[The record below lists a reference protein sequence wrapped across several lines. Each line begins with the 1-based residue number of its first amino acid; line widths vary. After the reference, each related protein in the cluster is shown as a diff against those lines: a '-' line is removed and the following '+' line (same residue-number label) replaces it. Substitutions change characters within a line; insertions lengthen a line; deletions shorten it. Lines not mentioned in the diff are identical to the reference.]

1 MLLSGSGRQLRPAE
15 PPGDADADADAED
28 EDSVNEVAV
37 EDIRPRPQG
46 SSPVYE
52 YSIEEEYLKLQEENK
67 KYSTD
72 KSKQSHPQET
82 MEVTLKTEVEAG
94 ASGFSV
100 TGGGN
105 EGIFIKKVLKESPA
119 SKIFSLRE
127 GDQLLSATIFFDNI
141 KYEDAL
147 KILQYSEPYRVQ
159 FSLKRKIAGKE
170 ELEYIQSAA
179 QYKKERLSQQ
189 KELSESIP
197 EETLHVSGK
206 AIAEEDRETLIVSQ
220 RVGRSKRPKK
230 DRLSWPKFQSIKN
243 KKILG
248 HRRSHSTS
256 DAYEPAIQD
265 ISPTSTDT
273 ESQFQQEVP
282 IKQKKGSQKKLKF
295 PSIGFKMHR
304 SKPETQDK
312 QKKEIKT
319 TLLSEREKIRKE
331 DTSLENPE
339 ILTVEYTTSPAYEIK
354 TEELHETLP
363 KDLKDMKNGIPS
375 QAKKS
380 PEVEISVEKDKEST
394 SKFTIP
400 EAPAITT
407 QISKPSLETTD
418 LKESPTKQT
427 PQPSSKSRKKKQKGK
442 ADKTEGESG
451 INIDMMGHKAQG
463 SIQVKGLEIGIAK
476 AELHT
481 KSDTVETGE
490 KQAEDDTQILM
501 IQKTKSGIS
510 MHKRKE
516 PQTETTKPGSDI
528 PHSVPEKTAEIS
540 SEDGRNLDL
549 KPHMPD
555 AESEASTWK
564 IQIPTFKMTKTP
576 KADQKISTEE
586 STVEAVDTVKKEQTE
601 DDGMPMSNKML
612 KMDTGM
618 KTGEKDIEVKESKF
632 RLPKLKLPTF
642 TWATTKDEAGQTE
655 TQVSDREGKGPSV
668 EDDAKP
674 DIRVSTEGIQ
684 IPSAE
689 IEIGIYKEN
698 IKDKHMRKLIELEQ
712 PSLRTLT
719 VKTSSTEKHFEETD
733 REILINKP
741 AIEIKQDKFSISSK
755 ENEDISQTLTAEG
768 EGPALALKADVPS
781 AKAEGAGWKVEKPS
795 LKMPKADIKAPKVD
809 VSLPS
814 VDVTLPKASVDL
826 QAPEAAL
833 TLEGEAKAPEKEAAK
848 TKDGKF
854 KMPKFGMPSFG
865 WSSSREAKGTVAA
878 DADVSLKEPQVTV
891 PSGTAEVD
899 VTLPAAEIQAP
910 GVEVTVET
918 AAGGDGEKGRFKM
931 PDVKMPSV
939 KLPKV
944 KAPHVQVSLPKAE
957 VSLPKAQAEVPEGE
971 VAVQGPDAEG
981 GLEVA
986 AGKVEGGGMKI
997 HMPKVK
1003 VPGVVFSKP
1012 TVKAPKLDAD
1022 ISLHKVDASLPEA
1035 DLKAGTGDISI
1046 AAPDTKLPSVEG
1058 SLELQAPEID
1068 LKVPSGEGSLDGAEL
1083 EAAGLKGKFKLPK
1096 FDKPK
1101 FGVSPPKAEGLEVEV
1116 SLPAAEV
1123 ELPSA
1128 TVTAAGEGPALA
1140 LKADVPGAKAE
1151 GAGWKVEKPSLKMPK
1166 ADIKAPKVDVSLPSV
1181 DVTLPKASVDL
1192 QAPEAALTLEG
1203 EAKAPEK
1210 EAAKTKDGKFKMPKF
1225 GMPSFGWS
1233 SSREAKGT
1241 VAADADVSLK
1251 EPQVTVPSGT
1261 AEVDVTLPAA
1271 EIQAPGV
1278 EVTVETAA
1286 GGDGEKGRFKMPDV
1300 KMPSVKLP
1308 KVKAPHVQVSLPKAE
1323 VSLPKAQA
1331 EVPEGEVAVQGP
1343 DAEGGLEVAA
1353 GKVEGGGM
1361 KIHMPK
1367 VKVPGVVFSK
1377 PTVKAPKLDADISLH
1392 KVDASLPEADLK
1404 AGTGDISIA
1413 APDTKLPSV
1422 EGSLELQAPEI
1433 DLKVPSGEGSLDG
1446 AEPEAAG
1453 LKGKFKLPK
1462 FDKPK
1467 FGVSPP
1473 KAEGLEVEVSLP
1485 AAEVELPSA
1494 TVTAAGEGPAL
1505 ALKADVP
1512 GAKAEGAG
1520 WKVEKPSLKMPKA
1533 DIKAPKVD
1541 VSLPSVDVTLP
1552 KASVDLQ
1559 APEAALTLEGEA
1571 KAPEKEA
1578 AKTKDGKFKMPK
1590 FGMPSFGWSS
1600 SREAKGTVAADADVS
1615 LKEPQVTVPSGTA
1628 EVDVTLPAAEIQ
1640 APGVEVTV
1648 ETAARG
1654 DGEKGR
1660 FKMPDVKM
1668 PSVKLP
1674 KVKAPHVQV
1683 SLPKAEV
1690 SLPKAQAEVPEG
1702 EVAVQGPDAEGG
1714 LEVAAGK
1721 VEGGG
1726 MKIHMPKVKVPG
1738 VVFSKPTVK
1747 APKLDADISLH
1758 KVDASLPEADLKA
1771 GTGDISIAAPDTKLP
1786 SVEGSLELQAP
1797 EIDLKVPSGEGSLDG
1812 AEPEAAGLK
1821 GKFKLPKFD
1830 KPKFGVSPPKAEGL
1844 EVEVSLPA
1852 AEVEL
1857 PSATV
1862 TAAGEGPALALKADV
1877 PGAKAEGAGWKVE
1890 KPSLKMP
1897 KADIKAPKVDVNL
1910 PSVDVTLPKASVDL
1924 QAPEA
1929 ALTLEGEAKAP
1940 EKEAAKTKDGKFKM
1954 PKFGMPSFG
1963 WSSSREAKGTVAA
1976 DADVSLKEPQVTVP
1990 SGTAEVD
1997 VTLPAAE
2004 IQAPGVEVT
2013 VETAAGGDGE
2023 KGRFKM
2029 PDVKMPSVKLPKVKA
2044 PHVQVSLP
2052 KAEVSLPKAQAEVP
2066 EGEVAVQGPDAEG
2079 GLEVAAGKV
2088 EGGGMK
2094 IHMPKVKVPGV
2105 VFSKPTVKAP
2115 KLDADVSLH
2124 KVDASLPEADLK
2136 AGTGAISIA
2145 APDTKLPSVEGSLEL
2160 QAPEIDLKVPSGE
2173 GSLDGAELEA
2183 AGLKG
2188 KFKLP
2193 KFDKP
2198 KFGVSPPK
2206 AEGLEVEVSLPA
2218 AEVEL
2223 PSATVTAAGKGPA
2236 LALKADVPGAKAE
2249 GAGWKVEKPSLKMPK
2264 ADIKAPKVDVSLPSV
2279 DVSLPSV
2286 DVTLPKASVD
2296 LQAPEAAL
2304 TLEGEAKAPEK
2315 EAAKTKDGKFK
2326 MPKFGMPSFGWSSS
2340 REAKGTVAADA
2351 DVSLK
2356 EPQVTVPS
2364 GTAEV
2369 DVTLPAAEIQAPGV
2383 EVTVET
2389 AAGGDG
2395 EKGRFKMPDVKMP
2408 SVKLPKVKAPHV
2420 QVSLPK
2426 AEVSL
2431 PKAQAEVP
2439 EGEVAVQGPD
2449 AEGGLEVAAGKVE
2462 GGGMKIHMPKVKVPG
2477 VVFSKPTVKAPKL
2490 DADISLHKVDASL
2503 PEADLKAGTG
2513 DISIAAPDTKLP
2525 SVEGSLELQ
2534 APEIDLKVPSGEGSL
2549 DGAEL
2554 EAAGLKGKF
2563 KLPKFDKPKFGVSPP
2578 KAEGLEVEV
2587 SLPAAEVELPSAT
2600 VTAAGEGP
2608 ALALK
2613 ADVPGA
2619 KAEGAGWKVEKPSLK
2634 MPKADIKAPK
2644 VDVSL
2649 PSVDVTLPKASVD
2662 LQAPEAAL
2670 TLEGEAK
2677 APEKEA
2683 AKTKDG
2689 KFKMPKFGMPSFGW
2703 SSSREAKG
2711 TVAADAD
2718 VSLKEPQVTVP
2729 SGTAEVDVTLPAA
2742 EIQAPGVE
2750 VTVETAA
2757 GGDGEKGRFKM
2768 PDVKM
2773 PSVKLP
2779 KVKAPHVQVSLPKAE
2794 VSLPKAQAEVP
2805 EGEVAVQGPDAE
2817 GGLEVA
2823 AGKVEGG
2830 GMKIHMP
2837 KVKVP
2842 GVVFSKPT
2850 VKAPKLDADI
2860 SLHKVDTSLPEADLK
2875 AGTGDISIAAPDTK
2889 LPSVEGSLEL
2899 QAPEI
2904 DLKVPSGEGSLDGAE
2919 LEAAGLKGKFKLP
2932 KFDKPKF
2939 GVSPPKAEGLE
2950 VEVSLPAAEVE
2961 LPSATV
2967 TAAGEG
2973 PALALKA
2980 DVPGAKAEGAGWKVE
2995 KPSLKMPKADIKAP
3009 KVDVSLPSVDVTLP
3023 KASVDLQA
3031 PEAALTLE
3039 GEAKAPEKEAAKTKD
3054 GKFKM
3059 PKFGMPSFG
3068 WSSSR
3073 EAKGTVAADADVSL
3087 KEPQVTVPSGTAEV
3101 DVTLPAAEIQA
3112 PGVEV
3117 TVETAA
3123 GGDGEKGRFKMPDVK
3138 MPSVKLPK
3146 VKAPHVQVS
3155 LPKAEVSLPKAQ
3167 AEVPEG
3173 EVAVQGPD
3181 AEGGLEVAAGKVEG
3195 GGMKIHMPKV
3205 KVPGVVFSKPTV
3217 KAPKLDAD
3225 ISLHKVDASLP
3236 EADLKAGTG
3245 DISIAAPDTKLPSV
3259 EGSLELQA
3267 PEIDLK
3273 VPSGE
3278 GSLDGAELEAA
3289 GLKGK
3294 FKLPK
3299 FDKPKFGVSPP
3310 KAEGLEVEVS
3320 LPAAEVELPS
3330 ATVTAAGEGPA
3341 LALKADVPGAKAEG
3355 AGWKVEKPSLK
3366 MPKADIK
3373 APKVDVSLPSVDVTL
3388 PKASVDLQAPEA
3400 ALTLEGEAKAPEK
3413 EAVKTKDGKFKMPK
3427 FGMPSFGWSSSREAK
3442 GTVAADADVSLK
3454 EPQVT
3459 VPSGTAEVDVTLPA
3473 AEIQAPGVEVT
3484 VETAAGGDGEK
3495 GRFKMPDVKMPS
3507 VKLPKV
3513 KAPHVQVSL
3522 PKAEVSLPKA
3532 QAEVPEGE
3540 VAVQG
3545 PDAEGGLEVA
3555 AGKVE
3560 GGGMKIHMPKVKV
3573 PGVVFSKPTVKAPK
3587 LDADISLHK
3596 VDASL
3601 PEADLKAG
3609 TGDISIAA
3617 PDTKLPSVEGSL
3629 ELQAPE
3635 IDLKVPSGEG
3645 SLDGAELEA
3654 AGLKGKFKLPKFDKP
3669 KFGVSPPKAE
3679 GLEVEVS
3686 LPAAEVELPSATVTA
3701 AGEGPALA
3709 LKADVPGAKA
3719 EGAGWKVEKPS
3730 LKMPKADIK
3739 APKVDVSLPSV
3750 DVTLP
3755 KASVDLQAPE
3765 AALTLEGEAKAPEK
3779 EAVKTKDGKFKMP
3792 KFGMPSFGWSSSRE
3806 AKGTVAA
3813 DADVSLKEPQVTV
3826 PSGTAEVDVTLP
3838 AAEIQAPGVEVTVET
3853 AAGGDSEKGRF
3864 KMPDVKMPSVKLP
3877 KVKAPHVQVSL
3888 PKAEVSLPK
3897 AQAEVPE
3904 GEVAVQG
3911 PDAEGGLEVAAGKVE
3926 GGGMKI
3932 HMPKVKV
3939 PGVVFSKPTVK
3950 APKLDADISLHK
3962 VDASLPE
3969 ADLKAGTGDI
3979 SIAAPDTKLPS
3990 VEGSLEL
3997 QAPEIDLKVPSGE
4010 GSLDGAEPEAAGL
4023 KGKFKLPKFDKP
4035 KFGVSPPKAEGLEV
4049 EVSLPAAEVELPSAT
4064 VTAAGEG
4071 PALALKADVPGAKA
4085 EGAGW
4090 KVEKPSLKMPKA
4102 DIKAPKVDVSLPSV
4116 DVTLPKASVDLQAP
4130 EAALTLEGEAKAPE
4144 KEAAKTKD
4152 GKFKM
4157 PKFGMPSFGWSSS
4170 REAKGTVAADADV
4183 SLKEPQVTVPSGTA
4197 EVDVTLPAAEIQAPG
4212 VEVTVETAA
4221 GGDGEKGR
4229 FKMPDVKMPSVKL
4242 PKVKAPHVQ
4251 VSLPKAE
4258 VSLPKAQAEVPEGEV
4273 AVQGP
4278 DAEGG
4283 LEVAAGKVEGGG
4295 MKIHMP
4301 KVKVPGVVFSKPTV
4315 KAPKLDADISL
4326 HKVDASLPEADLK
4339 AGTGDISI
4347 AAPDTKLP
4355 SVEGSLELQAPEIDL
4370 KVPSGEGS
4378 LDGAEL
4384 EAAGLK
4390 GKFKLPKFDKPKFG
4404 VSPPKAEGLEV
4415 EVSLPAAEVELPSA
4429 TVTAAGE
4436 GPALALKADVPG
4448 AKAEGAGWK
4457 VEKPSLKMPK
4467 ADIKAPKVDVS
4478 LPSVDVTLPKAS
4490 VDLQAP
4496 EAALTLEGEAK
4507 APEKEAA
4514 KTKDGKFKM
4523 PKFGMPSFGWSS
4535 SREAK
4540 GTVAAD
4546 ADVSLKEPQVT
4557 VPSGTA
4563 EVDVTLPAAE
4573 IQAPGVEVTVE
4584 TAAGGD
4590 GEKGRFKMPD
4600 VKMPSVKLPKVKA
4613 PHVQV
4618 SLPKAEVSLPKA
4630 QAEVPEGEV
4639 AVQGPDAEGGLEVAA
4654 GKVEGGG
4661 MKIHMP
4667 KVKVPG
4673 VVFSKPTVKAPK
4685 LDADISLHKV
4695 DASLPEAD
4703 LKAGTGDI
4711 SIAAPDTKLP
4721 SVEGSLELQA
4731 PEIDLKVPSGEG
4743 SLDGAELEAAGLKG
4757 KFKLPKFDK
4766 PKFGVSPPKAE
4777 GLEVEVSLPAAE
4789 VELPSATVTAAG
4801 EGPALALKADV
4812 PGAKAE
4818 GAGWKVEKPS
4828 LKMPKAD
4835 IKAPKVDVSL
4845 PSVDVTLPKASV
4857 DLQAPE
4863 AALTLEGE
4871 AKAPEKEAAKT
4882 KDGKFKMPKFGMP
4895 SFGWSSSREAK
4906 GTVAADADVSLK
4918 EPQVTV
4924 PSGTAEVD
4932 VTLPAAEIQ
4941 APGVEVTVETA
4952 AGGDGEK
4959 GRFKMPD
4966 VKMPSV
4972 KLPKVKAPHVQ
4983 VSLPKAEVSLPKAQA
4998 EVPEGEVAVQGP
5010 DAEGGLEVAAGK
5022 VEGGGMKIHMP
5033 KVKVPGVVFSKPTV
5047 KAPKLDADISLH
5059 KVDASLPEA
5068 DLKAGTGDISI
5079 AAPDTKLPS
5088 VEGSLELQAP
5098 EIDLKVPS
5106 GEGSL
5111 DGAELEA
5118 AGLKGK
5124 FKLPKFDKPKFGVS
5138 PPKAEGLEVEV
5149 SLPAA
5154 EVELPSATVTA
5165 AGEGPALALKADV
5178 PGAKAEG
5185 AGWKVEKPSLK
5196 MPKADIKAPKVDVSL
5211 PSVDVTLPKAS
5222 VDLQAPEAALTLE
5235 GEAKAPE
5242 KEAAKTKDGKFK
5254 MPKFG
5259 MPSFGWSSSREA
5271 KGTVAADA
5279 DVSLKEPQVTV
5290 PSGTAEVDVTLPAAE
5305 IQAPGVEVTVET
5317 AAGGDG
5323 EKGRF
5328 KMPDVKMPSVK
5339 LPKVKAPHV
5348 QVSLPK
5354 AEVSLPKAQAEVPEG
5369 EVAVQG
5375 PDAEGGLEV
5384 AAGKVEGGGMK
5395 IHMPKVKVPGV
5406 VFSKPT
5412 VKAPKL
5418 DADVSLHKVDA
5429 SLPEADLK
5437 AGTGDISIAA
5447 PDTKLPS
5454 VEGSLE
5460 LQAPKID
5467 LKVPS
5472 GEGSLDGAEPEA
5484 AGLKGKFK
5492 LPKFDKPKFGV
5503 SPPKAEGLEVEV
5515 SLPAAEVELPS
5526 ATVTAAGEGPAL
5538 ALKADVPGAKAEG
5551 AGWKVEKPSLKMPK
5565 ADIKAPKVDVS
5576 LPSVDVTLPKAS
5588 VDLQAPEAAL
5598 TLEGEAKAPEKEAAK
5613 TKDGK
5618 FKMPKFGMPSFGW
5631 SSSREAKGTVAA
5643 DADVS
5648 LKEPQVTVPSGTAE
5662 VDVTLPAAEIQ
5673 APGVEVT
5680 VETAAGGDGEK
5691 GRFKMPDVKM
5701 PSVKLPKVKA
5711 PHVQVSLPKAEVSLP
5726 KAQAEVPEGEVAVQ
5740 GPDAEGGL
5748 EVAAGKVEGSGM
5760 KIHMPKVK
5768 VPGVV
5773 FSKPTVKAPKLDAD
5787 VSLHKVDASLPE
5799 ADLKAGTGDISIAAP
5814 DTKLPSVEGSLEL
5827 QAPEIDLKVPSGEG
5841 SLDSAEP
5848 EAAGLKGKFKLP
5860 KFDKPKFGVSP
5871 PKAEG
5876 LEVEVSLPAAEVEL
5890 PSATVTAAGEGPALA
5905 LKADVPGAK
5914 AEGAG
5919 WKVEKP
5925 SLKMPKADI
5934 KAPKVDVSLPSID
5947 VTLPKASVDLQAPE
5961 AALTLEGEAKAPE
5974 KEAAKTKDGK
5984 FKMPKFGM
5992 PSFGWSSSRE
6002 AKGTVAADADV
6013 SLKEPQ
6019 VTVPS
6024 GTAEVNVTLPAAEI
6038 QAPSFQVV
6046 TSSSSGKEDEMC
6058 KAKTSLFR
6066 MPKVSLSKCSKSQ
6079 AQSKYGFEVPVSETL
6094 CGSVTE
6100 ETPAHLS
6107 GSVESKLLPDN
6118 MGDSGSKNTKFR
6130 IPSLGFSKVDI
6141 GSSKSAQDSL
6151 LPKGDIT
6158 LTKYEINLAESES
6171 KLSSLAHENLSVT
6184 DFEIL
6189 KDDGSVEQGSLK
6201 PGEKTPAA
6209 EIDVSDTEFTVKIP
6223 KFRKPKFGISWSKG
6237 KLSESDVGSK
6247 METEISK
6254 GKMTSNLTDTDTEK
6268 PTQIPDAKLDI
6279 KMHKPSPEVVL
6290 DSPKCDVSLPSMQVT
6305 VPKLEV
6311 DIHGPDLESKAEQEV
6326 VSGEKDSEEKEN
6338 KFKTSKFKL
6347 PSFHWSP
6354 KKEAIASSEVEAH
6367 LEEPTLSTLPGD
6379 TESELTFPTPEN
6391 QYIHEEFDTST
6402 EKDGEKGRNKKSQF
6416 SMPKISFPKM
6426 KGQKV
6431 HVPLPMLETD
6441 VCGPKEEKEGVSVG
6455 KSEKGSSGEGAGMGM
6470 EVPKVTV
6477 PALEFS
6483 KPEVKAPKI
6492 EMDISM
6498 PTGEVILPTCE
6509 EDDLTLKSAAANASL
6524 STSDIKM
6531 ITEGSLEVKIP
6542 DISVESTSSEIAV
6555 GDVEMKI
6562 EGPEGKPKMSK
6573 FQMPKFGI
6581 IHSKGKGPESEV
6593 SQSKSEVK
6601 VSQLKAM
6608 VEIADI
6614 AVEAPHLEVECG
6626 TGSEIYSPKVK
6637 MTKADNKAAE
6647 ADAHLPSADISIP
6660 KPDSDIQDSDAALKI
6675 KGEIKQDG
6683 DGEEKEGHFKMPK
6696 FKLPSFSWSPKK
6708 EASVKAD
6715 SGANLEDHK
6724 LGVMSGRIDTEVRGT
6739 LTDDQ
6744 GTEPALD
6751 LDISA
6756 GKVEQKSPIKKPQFV
6771 MPKISLSKI
6780 KVPKSQTH
6788 SPKAEAGA
6796 AIPKTER
6803 ECDAS
6808 IQIPDIEKS
6817 HSERTEEGTQIS
6829 IKLADV
6835 KIPTLEFSKIETGAS
6850 QTDVGV
6856 SSAKVDAAQPPS
6868 EGSFQQVVLKLSSTD
6883 EDKIHKTGIK
6893 FPKGQ
6898 ASTELRSPETVK
6910 ERSSVVDGRK
6920 MKLEGPEGK
6929 IKMPKFQKPKFGISL
6944 TKGKGPETEI
6954 SSPKIEAELPQLKIT
6969 NEIADI
6975 AVGVP
6980 ASELTSNVS
6989 DPGVGVYVCTTKMP
7003 QVLTAGMEAP
7013 KVDISPQTVSKPMT
7027 EGAIESLEEKE
7038 IELKE
7043 EHEIKAEEVQ
7053 TEEHQGWFKMPKF
7066 RIPAFGRTSL
7076 KEKKGDA
7083 DVERSM
7089 EKIQAGILSAKV
7101 QTETSIPENTFS
7113 LPHAVAEITIGKEG
7127 IPKLGDSVKSS
7138 DVSLPKMEGDIS
7150 LSPERTDSRVNIP
7163 KTETYADVVKHS
7175 AEGQKPHTSEFTVSS
7190 AELFKS
7196 YLTAS
7201 EIDKDNSLTNR
7212 FPTCTLTVQEHKVKS
7227 QNIQVSKV
7235 ESSTKLE
7242 TSEIGCKPSSA
7253 EITLDAT
7260 QEKIGVSLPKEELD
7274 IQDQEAVIKEGKIK
7288 DEMKIIGK
7296 DSEGSQLKRS
7306 TLERSTTKGSE
7317 DGAYVTAK
7325 LEDLKVE
7332 VPGVKMDV
7340 KIATVDPEMKPQ
7352 VKSVEKDMSAEV
7364 KVQVEDREETSKIKT
7379 YKFKIPKF
7387 GVLHSEVKVFE
7398 DDINL
7403 PKSETDSI
7411 SKPELGTAEMQFQ
7424 KSEGSIGLKS
7434 SALDHSEMSARTTV
7448 DKSQGGP
7455 EVNIKIPKL
7464 KIPRFTFEALPTEA
7478 HVSMSKVVTDP
7489 KGSSTDIEVV
7499 QLQASSAVH
7508 EETPEALESGIQKAK
7523 SKILTLTEPDIK
7535 TAQMTTTIESSL
7547 SNAGQDIHWSY
7558 VEGQEVSEKVEPEH
7572 VAIERCEIYTTEI
7585 LKESEI
7591 LSSEVK
7597 TATLGFSLLK
7607 VKLPESHSNLE
7618 VLVQQPYSTEDVS
7631 VSKHKCADESFGVA
7645 AQSIGSAELKLSDK
7659 PHSETKESSGE
7670 VSLSKVKTFAIE
7682 VKPSSKLEESHPDKS
7697 PEGINA
7703 GPLSKDEN
7711 AAEALE
7717 DEEEDITGE
7726 KEKTDSKRS
7735 PGRFKFWLPTIGFSS
7750 SGDETST
7757 DSKTEV
7763 KKSVPEDVKPADTS
7777 DNETSKQTEKTGWFR
7792 FPKLGFTSP
7801 SKKAKAVDKEE
7812 TGHKE
7817 GRISDEDSPSDKP
7830 DVFFDAQE
7838 SLSPKET
7845 EGEKAE
7851 TDGAS
7856 SNVPVSRTI
7865 VTSSARTE
7873 LILLEEEKDGQSN
7886 FPGDTTK

>member
-1 MLLSGSGRQLRPAE
+1 
-15 PPGDADADADAED
+15 
-28 EDSVNEVAV
+28 
-37 EDIRPRPQG
+37 
-46 SSPVYE
+46 
-52 YSIEEEYLKLQEENK
+52 
-67 KYSTD
+67 
-72 KSKQSHPQET
+72 

-147 KILQYSEPYRVQ
+147 KILQYSEPYRIQ

-170 ELEYIQSAA
+170 ELEHIHSAA
-179 QYKKERLSQQ
+179 QYKKERLSQE

-206 AIAEEDRETLIVSQ
+206 AISEEDRETLIVSQ

-273 ESQFQQEVP
+273 ESQFQQEVH
-282 IKQKKGSQKKLKF
+282 IKEKKGNQKKLKF
-295 PSIGFKMHR
+295 PSIGFK
-304 SKPETQDK
+304 
-312 QKKEIKT
+312 I
-319 TLLSEREKIRKE
+319 EKIHE
-331 DTSLENPE
+331 DISLENPE

-354 TEELHETLP
+354 PEEVHETLTE
-363 KDLKDMKNGIPS
+363 DLKDMTNGIPS
-375 QAKKS
+375 QAKTC
-380 PEVEISVEKDKEST
+380 PEAEISIKKEKEKESI
-394 SKFTIP
+394 SKFTVP
-400 EAPAITT
+400 EVPAMKT
-407 QISKPSLETTD
+407 QISKPSLEKHD

-427 PQPSSKSRKKKQKGK
+427 PQTSSKARKKKQKGT
-442 ADKTEGESG
+442 ADKLESG
-451 INIDMMGHKAQG
+451 ISIDMMGHKTQG
-463 SIQVKGLEIGIAK
+463 PIQVKGLEIGTAK

-481 KSDTVETGE
+481 VSDTLETGE
-490 KQAEDDTQILM
+490 KEAEEETKILT
-501 IQKTKSGIS
+501 IQKTRFGIS
-510 MHKRKE
+510 LPKRKE
-516 PQTETTKPGSDI
+516 LVMENKKAESDI
-528 PHSVPEKTAEIS
+528 PHSVPEITGDTS
-540 SEDGRNLDL
+540 SEDGCNLDV
-549 KPHMPD
+549 KSHIPHGD
-555 AESEASTWK
+555 SDVSNWK
-564 IQIPTFKMTKTP
+564 IQTTTFKR
-576 KADQKISTEE
+576 AQISKFDIKMHREE
-586 STVEAVDTVKKEQTE
+586 SRDESVDSVKKEHAEE
-601 DDGMPMSNKML
+601 DIMCTRDKAL
-612 KMDTGM
+612 KMDSGV
-618 KTGEKDIEVKESKF
+618 KTGEKDVEAKESKF
-632 RLPKLKLPTF
+632 RLPKIKLPTF
-642 TWATTKDEAGQTE
+642 TWATTKDESGQK
-655 TQVSDREGKGPSV
+655 VSQESERDEKRLSLQEGGKPERSESAEEGKNIKAAKIDADVSLHKVDASIPGADLKADVGAISIAAPDVKVPSLEGSLELQAPEIDLKVPSGEGSLDAAEPESVGLKGKLKMPKFDKPKFGVSPPKAEGLEGEVSLPTAEV
-668 EDDAKP
+668 EL
-674 DIRVSTEGIQ
+674 
-684 IPSAE
+684 PSA
-689 IEIGIYKEN
+689 
-698 IKDKHMRKLIELEQ
+698 
-712 PSLRTLT
+712 T
-719 VKTSSTEKHFEETD
+719 V
-733 REILINKP
+733 
-741 AIEIKQDKFSISSK
+741 
-755 ENEDISQTLTAEG
+755 TAAG
-768 EGPALALKADVPS
+768 EGPALGIKADVPG
-781 AKAEGAGWKVEKPS
+781 AKTEGAGWKVEKPS

-809 VSLPS
+809 ISLPS
-814 VDVTLPKASVDL
+814 VDVTLPKAGVDL
-826 QAPEAAL
+826 PAPEAAL
-833 TLEGEAKAPEKEAAK
+833 SLEGEAKAPEKEAAK

-878 DADVSLKEPQVTV
+878 DVDVSLKEPQVTV

-899 VTLPAAEIQAP
+899 VTLPAADIQAP

-957 VSLPKAQAEVPEGE
+957 VSLPKAQAEVQAGE
-971 VAVQGPDAEG
+971 VALQGPDAEG
-981 GLEVA
+981 GLEVS
-986 AGKVEGGGMKI
+986 AGKVEAGGMKI

-1012 TVKAPKLDAD
+1012 TVKAPKIDAD
-1022 ISLHKVDASLPEA
+1022 VSLPGA
-1035 DLKAGTGDISI
+1035 DLKADVGAISI
-1046 AAPDTKLPSVEG
+1046 AAPDVKVPSLEG

-1068 LKVPSGEGSLDGAEL
+1068 LKVPSGEGSLDAAEP
-1083 EAAGLKGKFKLPK
+1083 ESVGLKGKLKMPK

-1101 FGVSPPKAEGLEVEV
+1101 FGVSPPKAEGLEGEV
-1116 SLPAAEV
+1116 SLPTAEV

-1128 TVTAAGEGPALA
+1128 TVTAAGEGPALGI
-1140 LKADVPGAKAE
+1140 KADVPGAKTE

-1166 ADIKAPKVDVSLPSV
+1166 ADIKAPKVDISLPSV
-1181 DVTLPKASVDL
+1181 DVTLPKAGVDL
-1192 QAPEAALTLEG
+1192 PAPEAALSLEG

-1241 VAADADVSLK
+1241 VAADVDVSLK

-1271 EIQAPGV
+1271 DIQAPGV

-1331 EVPEGEVAVQGP
+1331 EVQAGEVALQGP
-1343 DAEGGLEVAA
+1343 DAEGGLEVSA
-1353 GKVEGGGM
+1353 GKVEAGGM

-1377 PTVKAPKLDADISLH
+1377 PTVKAPKIDAD
-1392 KVDASLPEADLK
+1392 VSLPGADLK
-1404 AGTGDISIA
+1404 ADVGAISIA
-1413 APDTKLPSV
+1413 APDVKVPSL

-1433 DLKVPSGEGSLDG
+1433 DLKVPSGEGSLDA
-1446 AEPEAAG
+1446 AEPESVG
-1453 LKGKFKLPK
+1453 LKGKLKMPK

-1473 KAEGLEVEVSLP
+1473 KAEGLEGEVSLP
-1485 AAEVELPSA
+1485 TAEVELPSA

-1505 ALKADVP
+1505 GIKADVP
-1512 GAKAEGAG
+1512 GAKTEGAG

-1541 VSLPSVDVTLP
+1541 ISLPSVDVTLP
-1552 KASVDLQ
+1552 KAGVDLP
-1559 APEAALTLEGEA
+1559 APEAALSLEGEA

-1600 SREAKGTVAADADVS
+1600 SREAKGTVAADVDVS

-1628 EVDVTLPAAEIQ
+1628 EVDVTLPAA
-1640 APGVEVTV
+1640 
-1648 ETAARG
+1648 
-1654 DGEKGR
+1654 D
-1660 FKMPDVKM
+1660 
-1668 PSVKLP
+1668 
-1674 KVKAPHVQV
+1674 
-1683 SLPKAEV
+1683 
-1690 SLPKAQAEVPEG
+1690 
-1702 EVAVQGPDAEGG
+1702 
-1714 LEVAAGK
+1714 
-1721 VEGGG
+1721 
-1726 MKIHMPKVKVPG
+1726 
-1738 VVFSKPTVK
+1738 
-1747 APKLDADISLH
+1747 
-1758 KVDASLPEADLKA
+1758 
-1771 GTGDISIAAPDTKLP
+1771 
-1786 SVEGSLELQAP
+1786 
-1797 EIDLKVPSGEGSLDG
+1797 
-1812 AEPEAAGLK
+1812 
-1821 GKFKLPKFD
+1821 
-1830 KPKFGVSPPKAEGL
+1830 
-1844 EVEVSLPA
+1844 
-1852 AEVEL
+1852 
-1857 PSATV
+1857 
-1862 TAAGEGPALALKADV
+1862 
-1877 PGAKAEGAGWKVE
+1877 
-1890 KPSLKMP
+1890 
-1897 KADIKAPKVDVNL
+1897 
-1910 PSVDVTLPKASVDL
+1910 
-1924 QAPEA
+1924 
-1929 ALTLEGEAKAP
+1929 
-1940 EKEAAKTKDGKFKM
+1940 
-1954 PKFGMPSFG
+1954 
-1963 WSSSREAKGTVAA
+1963 
-1976 DADVSLKEPQVTVP
+1976 
-1990 SGTAEVD
+1990 
-1997 VTLPAAE
+1997 

-2052 KAEVSLPKAQAEVP
+2052 KAEVSLPKAQAEVQA
-2066 EGEVAVQGPDAEG
+2066 GEVALQGPDAEG
-2079 GLEVAAGKV
+2079 GLEVSAGKV
-2088 EGGGMK
+2088 EAGGMK

-2115 KLDADVSLH
+2115 KIDADVSL
-2124 KVDASLPEADLK
+2124 PGADLK
-2136 AGTGAISIA
+2136 ADVGAISIA
-2145 APDTKLPSVEGSLEL
+2145 APDVKVPSLEGSLEL

-2173 GSLDGAELEA
+2173 GSLDAAELESV
-2183 AGLKG
+2183 GLKG
-2188 KFKLP
+2188 KLKMP

-2206 AEGLEVEVSLPA
+2206 AEGLEGEVSLPT

-2223 PSATVTAAGKGPA
+2223 PSATVTAAGEGPA
-2236 LALKADVPGAKAE
+2236 LGIKADVPGAKTE

-2264 ADIKAPKVDVSLPSV
+2264 ADIKAPKVDI
-2279 DVSLPSV
+2279 SLPSV
-2286 DVTLPKASVD
+2286 DVTLPKAGVD
-2296 LQAPEAAL
+2296 LLAPEAAL
-2304 TLEGEAKAPEK
+2304 SLEGEAKAPEK

-2340 REAKGTVAADA
+2340 REAKGTVAADV

-2369 DVTLPAAEIQAPGV
+2369 DVTLPAADIQAPGV

-2431 PKAQAEVP
+2431 PKAQAEVQA
-2439 EGEVAVQGPD
+2439 GEVALQGPD
-2449 AEGGLEVAAGKVE
+2449 AEGGLEVSAGKVE
-2462 GGGMKIHMPKVKVPG
+2462 AGGMKIHMPKVKVPG
-2477 VVFSKPTVKAPKL
+2477 VVFSKPTVKAPKI
-2490 DADISLHKVDASL
+2490 DADVSL
-2503 PEADLKAGTG
+2503 PGADLKADVGA
-2513 DISIAAPDTKLP
+2513 ISIAAPDVKVP
-2525 SVEGSLELQ
+2525 SLEGSLELQ
-2534 APEIDLKVPSGEGSL
+2534 APEIDLRVPSGEGSL
-2549 DGAEL
+2549 DAAEP
-2554 EAAGLKGKF
+2554 ESVGLKGKL
-2563 KLPKFDKPKFGVSPP
+2563 KMPKFDKPKFGVSPP
-2578 KAEGLEVEV
+2578 KAEGLEGEV
-2587 SLPAAEVELPSAT
+2587 SLPTAEVELPSAT

-2608 ALALK
+2608 ALGIK

-2619 KAEGAGWKVEKPSLK
+2619 KTEGAGWKVEKPSLK

-2644 VDVSL
+2644 VDISL
-2649 PSVDVTLPKASVD
+2649 PSVDVTLPKAGVD
-2662 LQAPEAAL
+2662 LPAPEAAL
-2670 TLEGEAK
+2670 SLEGEAK

-2711 TVAADAD
+2711 TVAADVD

-2742 EIQAPGVE
+2742 DIQAPGVE

-2794 VSLPKAQAEVP
+2794 VSLPKAQAEVQA
-2805 EGEVAVQGPDAE
+2805 GEVALQGPDAE
-2817 GGLEVA
+2817 GGLEVS
-2823 AGKVEGG
+2823 AGKVEAG

-2850 VKAPKLDADI
+2850 VKAPKIDAD
-2860 SLHKVDTSLPEADLK
+2860 VSLPGADLK
-2875 AGTGDISIAAPDTK
+2875 ADVGAISIAAPDVK
-2889 LPSVEGSLEL
+2889 VPSLEGSLEL

-2904 DLKVPSGEGSLDGAE
+2904 DLKVPSGEGSLDAAE
-2919 LEAAGLKGKFKLP
+2919 PESVGLKGKLKMP

-2950 VEVSLPAAEVE
+2950 GEVSLPTAEVE

-2973 PALALKA
+2973 PALGIKA
-2980 DVPGAKAEGAGWKVE
+2980 DVPGAKTEGAGWKVE

-3009 KVDVSLPSVDVTLP
+3009 KVDISLPSVDVTLP
-3023 KASVDLQA
+3023 KAGVDLPA
-3031 PEAALTLE
+3031 PEAALSLE

-3073 EAKGTVAADADVSL
+3073 EAKGTVAADVDVSL

-3101 DVTLPAAEIQA
+3101 DVTLPAADIQA

-3167 AEVPEG
+3167 AEVQAG
-3173 EVAVQGPD
+3173 EVALQGPD
-3181 AEGGLEVAAGKVEG
+3181 AEGGLEVSAGKVEA

-3217 KAPKLDAD
+3217 KAPKIDAD
-3225 ISLHKVDASLP
+3225 VSLP
-3236 EADLKAGTG
+3236 GADLKADVGA
-3245 DISIAAPDTKLPSV
+3245 ISIAAPDVKVPSL

-3278 GSLDGAELEAA
+3278 GSLDAAEPESV

-3294 FKLPK
+3294 LKMPK

-3310 KAEGLEVEVS
+3310 KAEGLEGEVS
-3320 LPAAEVELPS
+3320 LPTAEVELPS

-3341 LALKADVPGAKAEG
+3341 LGIKADVPGAKTEG

-3373 APKVDVSLPSVDVTL
+3373 APKVDISLPSIDVTL
-3388 PKASVDLQAPEA
+3388 PKAGVDLPAPEA
-3400 ALTLEGEAKAPEK
+3400 ALSLEGEAKAPEK
-3413 EAVKTKDGKFKMPK
+3413 EAAKTKDGKFKMPK

-3442 GTVAADADVSLK
+3442 GTVAADVDVSLK

-3473 AEIQAPGVEVT
+3473 ADIQAPGVEVT

-3532 QAEVPEGE
+3532 QAEVQAGE
-3540 VAVQG
+3540 VALQG
-3545 PDAEGGLEVA
+3545 PDAEGGLEVS

-3560 GGGMKIHMPKVKV
+3560 AGGMKIHMPKVKV

-3587 LDADISLHK
+3587 IDAD
-3596 VDASL
+3596 VSL
-3601 PEADLKAG
+3601 PGADLKADVG
-3609 TGDISIAA
+3609 AISIAA
-3617 PDTKLPSVEGSL
+3617 PDVKVPSLEGSL

-3645 SLDGAELEA
+3645 SLDAAEPESV
-3654 AGLKGKFKLPKFDKP
+3654 GLKGKLKMPKFDKP

-3679 GLEVEVS
+3679 GLEGEVS
-3686 LPAAEVELPSATVTA
+3686 LPTAEVELPSATVTA
-3701 AGEGPALA
+3701 AGEGPALGI
-3709 LKADVPGAKA
+3709 KADVPGAKT

-3739 APKVDVSLPSV
+3739 APKVDISLPSV

-3755 KASVDLQAPE
+3755 KAGVDLPAPE
-3765 AALTLEGEAKAPEK
+3765 AAL
-3779 EAVKTKDGKFKMP
+3779 
-3792 KFGMPSFGWSSSRE
+3792 S
-3806 AKGTVAA
+3806 
-3813 DADVSLKEPQVTV
+3813 
-3826 PSGTAEVDVTLP
+3826 
-3838 AAEIQAPGVEVTVET
+3838 
-3853 AAGGDSEKGRF
+3853 
-3864 KMPDVKMPSVKLP
+3864 
-3877 KVKAPHVQVSL
+3877 
-3888 PKAEVSLPK
+3888 
-3897 AQAEVPE
+3897 
-3904 GEVAVQG
+3904 
-3911 PDAEGGLEVAAGKVE
+3911 
-3926 GGGMKI
+3926 
-3932 HMPKVKV
+3932 
-3939 PGVVFSKPTVK
+3939 
-3950 APKLDADISLHK
+3950 
-3962 VDASLPE
+3962 
-3969 ADLKAGTGDI
+3969 
-3979 SIAAPDTKLPS
+3979 
-3990 VEGSLEL
+3990 
-3997 QAPEIDLKVPSGE
+3997 
-4010 GSLDGAEPEAAGL
+4010 
-4023 KGKFKLPKFDKP
+4023 
-4035 KFGVSPPKAEGLEV
+4035 
-4049 EVSLPAAEVELPSAT
+4049 
-4064 VTAAGEG
+4064 
-4071 PALALKADVPGAKA
+4071 
-4085 EGAGW
+4085 
-4090 KVEKPSLKMPKA
+4090 
-4102 DIKAPKVDVSLPSV
+4102 
-4116 DVTLPKASVDLQAP
+4116 
-4130 EAALTLEGEAKAPE
+4130 LEGEAKAPE

-4170 REAKGTVAADADV
+4170 REAKGTVAADVDV

-4197 EVDVTLPAAEIQAPG
+4197 EVDVTLPAADIQAPG

-4258 VSLPKAQAEVPEGEV
+4258 VSLPKAQAEVQAGEV
-4273 AVQGP
+4273 ALQGP

-4283 LEVAAGKVEGGG
+4283 LEVSAGKVEAGG

-4315 KAPKLDADISL
+4315 KAPKIDAD
-4326 HKVDASLPEADLK
+4326 VSLPGADLK
-4339 AGTGDISI
+4339 ADVGAISI
-4347 AAPDTKLP
+4347 AAPDVKVP
-4355 SVEGSLELQAPEIDL
+4355 SLEGSLELQAPEIDL

-4378 LDGAEL
+4378 LDAAEP
-4384 EAAGLK
+4384 ESVGLK
-4390 GKFKLPKFDKPKFG
+4390 GKLKMPKFDKPKFG
-4404 VSPPKAEGLEV
+4404 VSPPKAEGLEG
-4415 EVSLPAAEVELPSA
+4415 EVSLPTAEVELPSA

-4436 GPALALKADVPG
+4436 GPALGIKADVPG
-4448 AKAEGAGWK
+4448 AKTEGAGWK

-4467 ADIKAPKVDVS
+4467 ADIKAPKVDIS
-4478 LPSVDVTLPKAS
+4478 LPSVDVTLPKAG
-4490 VDLQAP
+4490 VDLPAP
-4496 EAALTLEGEAK
+4496 EAALSLEGEAK

-4546 ADVSLKEPQVT
+4546 VDVSLKEPQVT

-4563 EVDVTLPAAE
+4563 EVDVTLPAAD

-4630 QAEVPEGEV
+4630 QAEVQAGEV
-4639 AVQGPDAEGGLEVAA
+4639 ALQGPDAEGGLEVSA
-4654 GKVEGGG
+4654 GKVEAGG

-4685 LDADISLHKV
+4685 IDADV
-4695 DASLPEAD
+4695 SLPGAD
-4703 LKAGTGDI
+4703 LKADVGAI
-4711 SIAAPDTKLP
+4711 SIAAPDVKVP
-4721 SVEGSLELQA
+4721 SLEGSLELQA

-4743 SLDGAELEAAGLKG
+4743 SLDAAEPESVGLKG
-4757 KFKLPKFDK
+4757 KLKMPKFDK

-4777 GLEVEVSLPAAE
+4777 GLEGEVSLPTAE

-4801 EGPALALKADV
+4801 EGPALGIKADV
-4812 PGAKAE
+4812 PGAKTE

-4835 IKAPKVDVSL
+4835 IKAPKVDISL
-4845 PSVDVTLPKASV
+4845 PSVDVTLPKAGV
-4857 DLQAPE
+4857 DLPAPE
-4863 AALTLEGE
+4863 AALSLEGE

-4906 GTVAADADVSLK
+4906 GTVAADVDVSLK

-4932 VTLPAAEIQ
+4932 VTLPAADIQ

-4998 EVPEGEVAVQGP
+4998 EVQAGEVALQGP
-5010 DAEGGLEVAAGK
+5010 DAEGGLEVSAGK
-5022 VEGGGMKIHMP
+5022 VEAGGMKIHMP

-5047 KAPKLDADISLH
+5047 KAPKIDAD
-5059 KVDASLPEA
+5059 VSLPGA
-5068 DLKAGTGDISI
+5068 DLKADVGAISI
-5079 AAPDTKLPS
+5079 AAPDVKVPS
-5088 VEGSLELQAP
+5088 LEGSLELQAP

-5111 DGAELEA
+5111 DAAEPESV
-5118 AGLKGK
+5118 GLKGK
-5124 FKLPKFDKPKFGVS
+5124 LKMPKFDKPKFGVS
-5138 PPKAEGLEVEV
+5138 PPKAEGLEGEV
-5149 SLPAA
+5149 SLPTA

-5165 AGEGPALALKADV
+5165 AGEGPALGIKADV
-5178 PGAKAEG
+5178 PGAKTEG

-5196 MPKADIKAPKVDVSL
+5196 MPKADIKAPKVDISL
-5211 PSVDVTLPKAS
+5211 PSVDVTLPKAG
-5222 VDLQAPEAALTLE
+5222 VDLPAPEAALSLE

-5271 KGTVAADA
+5271 KGTVAADV

-5290 PSGTAEVDVTLPAAE
+5290 PSGTAEVDVTLPAAD

-5354 AEVSLPKAQAEVPEG
+5354 AEVSLPKAQAEVQAG
-5369 EVAVQG
+5369 EVALQG

-5384 AAGKVEGGGMK
+5384 SAGKVEAGGMK

-5412 VKAPKL
+5412 VKAPKI
-5418 DADVSLHKVDA
+5418 DADVSL
-5429 SLPEADLK
+5429 PGADLK
-5437 AGTGDISIAA
+5437 ADVGAISIAA
-5447 PDTKLPS
+5447 PDVKVPS
-5454 VEGSLE
+5454 LEGSLE
-5460 LQAPKID
+5460 LQAPEID

-5472 GEGSLDGAEPEA
+5472 GEGSLDAAEPESV
-5484 AGLKGKFK
+5484 GLKGKLK
-5492 LPKFDKPKFGV
+5492 MPKFDKPKFGV
-5503 SPPKAEGLEVEV
+5503 SPPKAEGLEGEV
-5515 SLPAAEVELPS
+5515 SLPTAEVELPS

-5538 ALKADVPGAKAEG
+5538 GIKADVPGAKTEG

-5565 ADIKAPKVDVS
+5565 ADIKAPKVDIS
-5576 LPSVDVTLPKAS
+5576 LPSVDVTLPKAG
-5588 VDLQAPEAAL
+5588 VDLPAPEAAL
-5598 TLEGEAKAPEKEAAK
+5598 SLEGEAKAPEKEAAK

-5643 DADVS
+5643 DVDVS

-5662 VDVTLPAAEIQ
+5662 VDVTLPAADIQ

-5726 KAQAEVPEGEVAVQ
+5726 KAQAEVQAGEVALQ

-5748 EVAAGKVEGSGM
+5748 EVSAGKVEAGGM

-5773 FSKPTVKAPKLDAD
+5773 FSKPTVKAPKIDAD
-5787 VSLHKVDASLPE
+5787 VSLPG
-5799 ADLKAGTGDISIAAP
+5799 ADLKADVGAISIAAP
-5814 DTKLPSVEGSLEL
+5814 DVKVPSLEGSLEL

-5841 SLDSAEP
+5841 SLDAAEP
-5848 EAAGLKGKFKLP
+5848 ESVGLKGKLKMP

-5876 LEVEVSLPAAEVEL
+5876 LEGEVSLPTAEVEL
-5890 PSATVTAAGEGPALA
+5890 PSATVTAAGEGPALGI
-5905 LKADVPGAK
+5905 KADVPGAK
-5914 AEGAG
+5914 TEGAG

-5934 KAPKVDVSLPSID
+5934 KAPKVDISLPSVD
-5947 VTLPKASVDLQAPE
+5947 VTLPKAGVDLPAPE
-5961 AALTLEGEAKAPE
+5961 AALSLEGEAKAPE

-6002 AKGTVAADADV
+6002 AKGTVAADVDV

-6024 GTAEVNVTLPAAEI
+6024 GTAEVDVTLPAADIQAPGVEVTVETAAGGDGEKGRFKMPDVKMPSVKLPKVKAPHVQVSLPKAEVSLPKAQAEVQAGEVALQGPDAEGGLEVSAGKVEAGGMKIHMPKVKVPGVVFSKPTVKAPKIDADVSLPGADLKADVGAISIAAPDVKVPSLEGSLELQAPEIDLRVPSGEGSLDAAEPESVGLKGKLKMPKFDKPKFGVSPPKAEGLEGEVSLPTAEVELPSATVTAAGEGPALGIKADVPGAKTEGAGWKVEKPSLKMPKADIKAPKVDISLPSVDVTLPKAGVDLPAPEAALSLEGEAKAPEKEAAKTKDGKFKMPKFGMPSFGWSSSREAKGTVAADVDVSLKEPQVTVPSGTAEVDVTLPAADIQAPGVEVTVETAAGGDGEKGRFKMPDVKMPSVKLPKVKAPHVQVSLPKAEVSLPKAQAEVQAGEVALQGPDAEGGLEVSAGKVEAGGMKIHMPKVKVPGVVFSKPTVKAPKIDADVSLPGADLKADVGAISIAAPDVKVPSLEGSLELQAPEIDLKVPSGEGSLDAAEPESVGLKGKLKMPKFDKPKFGVSPPKAEGLEGEVSLPTAEVELPSATVTAAGEGPALGIKADVPGAKTEGAGWKVEKPSLKMPKADIKAPKVDISLPSVDVTLPKAGVDLPAPEAALSLEGEAKAPEKEAAKTKDGKFKMPKFGMPSFGWSSSREAKGTVAADVDVSLKEPQVTVPSGTAEVDVTLPAADI
-6038 QAPSFQVV
+6038 QAPSLDVV
-6046 TSSSSGKEDEMC
+6046 IQSCSGKEDEMS
-6058 KAKTSLFR
+6058 KAKSSVFKMPKFSLYKGSKPQTHIMSAAELSVREDAPTSLSSSG
-6066 MPKVSLSKCSKSQ
+6066 KSKGLADSK
-6079 AQSKYGFEVPVSETL
+6079 
-6094 CGSVTE
+6094 
-6100 ETPAHLS
+6100 
-6107 GSVESKLLPDN
+6107 
-6118 MGDSGSKNTKFR
+6118 GDSGSKNTKFR
-6130 IPSLGFSKVDI
+6130 IPSLGFSKIDI
-6141 GSSKSAQDSL
+6141 GSSKIEQGSSI
-6151 LPKGDIT
+6151 PKGDVT
-6158 LTKYEINLAESES
+6158 LTKYQMNLTESGS
-6171 KLSSLAHENLSVT
+6171 KIPSLDDENISVT
-6184 DFEIL
+6184 DFEVL
-6189 KDDGSVEQGSLK
+6189 NEDGSLEEGNSK
-6201 PGEKTPAA
+6201 PGGKTPTA
-6209 EIDVSDTEFTVKIP
+6209 EISVFDTEVTVKIP
-6223 KFRKPKFGISWSKG
+6223 KFRKPKFGISFSKG
-6237 KLSESDVGSK
+6237 KSSDSDVGS
-6247 METEISK
+6247 T
-6254 GKMTSNLTDTDTEK
+6254 
-6268 PTQIPDAKLDI
+6268 
-6279 KMHKPSPEVVL
+6279 
-6290 DSPKCDVSLPSMQVT
+6290 
-6305 VPKLEV
+6305 
-6311 DIHGPDLESKAEQEV
+6311 
-6326 VSGEKDSEEKEN
+6326 
-6338 KFKTSKFKL
+6338 
-6347 PSFHWSP
+6347 
-6354 KKEAIASSEVEAH
+6354 
-6367 LEEPTLSTLPGD
+6367 
-6379 TESELTFPTPEN
+6379 
-6391 QYIHEEFDTST
+6391 
-6402 EKDGEKGRNKKSQF
+6402 
-6416 SMPKISFPKM
+6416 
-6426 KGQKV
+6426 
-6431 HVPLPMLETD
+6431 
-6441 VCGPKEEKEGVSVG
+6441 
-6455 KSEKGSSGEGAGMGM
+6455 
-6470 EVPKVTV
+6470 
-6477 PALEFS
+6477 
-6483 KPEVKAPKI
+6483 
-6492 EMDISM
+6492 
-6498 PTGEVILPTCE
+6498 
-6509 EDDLTLKSAAANASL
+6509 
-6524 STSDIKM
+6524 
-6531 ITEGSLEVKIP
+6531 
-6542 DISVESTSSEIAV
+6542 VES
-6555 GDVEMKI
+6555 DV
-6562 EGPEGKPKMSK
+6562 
-6573 FQMPKFGI
+6573 
-6581 IHSKGKGPESEV
+6581 
-6593 SQSKSEVK
+6593 
-6601 VSQLKAM
+6601 
-6608 VEIADI
+6608 
-6614 AVEAPHLEVECG
+6614 AVEAQNLEMECNSG
-6626 TGSEIYSPKVK
+6626 IETYSPEVK
-6637 MTKADNKAAE
+6637 MTKADSKAA
-6647 ADAHLPSADISIP
+6647 AGDAHLPSADISIP
-6660 KPDSDIQDSDAALKI
+6660 RTDRDIQDSDAALKM
-6675 KGEIKQDG
+6675 KGEIKQ
-6683 DGEEKEGHFKMPK
+6683 DGEEKEGHFKIPK
-6696 FKLPSFSWSPKK
+6696 FKLPSFSLSPKK
-6708 EASVKAD
+6708 EAGVKPD
-6715 SGANLEDHK
+6715 SEANLEDHT
-6724 LGVMSGRIDTEVRGT
+6724 LAVMSGRTDTEVRGT
-6739 LTDDQ
+6739 ATDDQ
-6744 GTEPALD
+6744 GTGPALD
-6751 LDISA
+6751 LEISA
-6756 GKVEQKSPIKKPQFV
+6756 GKVEQKSPVKKPQFV

-6788 SPKAEAGA
+6788 SPKGEAGA
-6796 AIPKTER
+6796 TIPKTER
-6803 ECDAS
+6803 EGDDS
-6808 IQIPDIEKS
+6808 IQILDIERS
-6817 HSERTEEGTQIS
+6817 HFERTEEGAQIS
-6829 IKLADV
+6829 IKLTDV
-6835 KIPTLEFSKIETGAS
+6835 KIPTLEFSKTETGAS
-6850 QTDVGV
+6850 QTGMAV
-6856 SSAKVDAAQPPS
+6856 SSAKIGAGLPPS
-6868 EGSFQQVVLKLSSTD
+6868 EGSFQQVVLKSSSTS
-6883 EDKIHKTGIK
+6883 EDTTQKPSIM
-6893 FPKGQ
+6893 FPKGEV
-6898 ASTELRSPETVK
+6898 SVEMRSPEIVT
-6910 ERSSVVDGRK
+6910 ESSSVVDGRK
-6920 MKLEGPEGK
+6920 MKLEGSEGK
-6929 IKMPKFQKPKFGISL
+6929 IKLPTFQKPKFGISL
-6944 TKGKGPETEI
+6944 TKEKVPESEI
-6954 SSPKIEAELPQLKIT
+6954 SSPKIEAEIPQLKMAD
-6969 NEIADI
+6969 EIADI

-6980 ASELTSNVS
+6980 ASELTSDMS
-6989 DPGVGVYVCTTKMP
+6989 DPGVCVYDYKMKTP
-7003 QVLTAGMEAP
+7003 QVLTAGTEVP
-7013 KVDISPQTVSKPMT
+7013 KVDISPQAVSKPVT

-7038 IELKE
+7038 IKLKE

-7066 RIPAFGRTSL
+7066 RIPSFGRTTL

-7083 DVERSM
+7083 DIERSM
-7089 EKIQAGILSAKV
+7089 GKTQAGIPSAQV

-7138 DVSLPKMEGDIS
+7138 DVSLPKMEGEIS
-7150 LSPERTDSRVNIP
+7150 LPAESTDSRVNIP
-7163 KTETYADVVKHS
+7163 KPETYADIVKHG
-7175 AEGQKPHTSEFTVSS
+7175 AKGQKMHTYEFTVSS
-7190 AELFKS
+7190 AEVSKS
-7196 YLTAS
+7196 YLSAS
-7201 EIDKDNSLTNR
+7201 ETDKDNSLTNS
-7212 FPTCTLTVQEHKVKS
+7212 FLTHTLTVQEHKVKS
-7227 QNIQVSKV
+7227 QDIEIPKV

-7242 TSEIGCKPSSA
+7242 TSEVRCKPSSA
-7253 EITLDAT
+7253 EVTLDAT
-7260 QEKIGVSLPKEELD
+7260 QEKIDVSIPKEELD
-7274 IQDQEAVIKEGKIK
+7274 IQNLEAVIKKGKIK
-7288 DEMKIIGK
+7288 GEIKITGK
-7296 DSEGSQLKRS
+7296 DGEGRP
-7306 TLERSTTKGSE
+7306 TCEWSTTKGSE
-7317 DGAYVTAK
+7317 DGVYVTAK

-7340 KIATVDPEMKPQ
+7340 KIATVDPEMKFQ
-7352 VKSVEKDMSAEV
+7352 VESVEKDMSAGME
-7364 KVQVEDREETSKIKT
+7364 VQVEGRAETSKIKPH
-7379 YKFKIPKF
+7379 KCKIPKF
-7387 GVLHSEVKVFE
+7387 GVLHSEVKGSE

-7403 PKSETDSI
+7403 QKSEADSV
-7411 SKPELGTAEMQFQ
+7411 SKTELGTAEMQFQ
-7424 KSEGSIGLKS
+7424 KSEGSTGLKS
-7434 SALDHSEMSARTTV
+7434 SAPDHTEASAKITVETV
-7448 DKSQGGP
+7448 DKSQDGS
-7455 EVNIKIPKL
+7455 EINIKIPKL
-7464 KIPRFTFEALPTEA
+7464 KIPRFTFQALPTEVG
-7478 HVSMSKVVTDP
+7478 VSVSKVVTDP

-7499 QLQASSAVH
+7499 QLQASCAIP
-7508 EETPEALESGIQKAK
+7508 EETREALEGGIQKAK

-7535 TAQMTTTIESSL
+7535 TAQVTTTIESSR

-7572 VAIERCEIYTTEI
+7572 VAIERCEIYTAEI

-7591 LSSEVK
+7591 LSPEVK
-7597 TATLGFSLLK
+7597 TATLGFSLRK

-7618 VLVQQPYSTEDVS
+7618 VLVQQPSLTEDVS
-7631 VSKHKCADESFGVA
+7631 VSKPKCAGESFGVE
-7645 AQSIGSAELKLSDK
+7645 AQGAGSAELKLSDK
-7659 PHSETKESSGE
+7659 PHSGTEESSGE
-7670 VSLSKVKTFAIE
+7670 VLLPKLKKIAVE
-7682 VKPSSKLEESHPDKS
+7682 VKPSSKPEERDPYKS
-7697 PEGINA
+7697 PEGITA
-7703 GPLSKDEN
+7703 GPLSKDEDV
-7711 AAEALE
+7711 AEALVD
-7717 DEEEDITGE
+7717 DEKDITNE
-7726 KEKTDSKRS
+7726 QEKTDSKRS
-7735 PGRFKFWLPTIGFSS
+7735 GRFKFWLPTIGFSS

-7763 KKSVPEDVKPADTS
+7763 KKSVPEDVKPADTPDDS
-7777 DNETSKQTEKTGWFR
+7777 SKQTEKTGWFR

-7801 SKKAKAVDKEE
+7801 SKKSKPVDKEE

-7817 GRISDEDSPSDKP
+7817 GKVSDEDSPSDKP

-7845 EGEKAE
+7845 TEGEKVE
-7851 TDGAS
+7851 IDRSS
-7856 SNVPVSRTI
+7856 SNVPVSGTI

-7873 LILLEEEKDGQSN
+7873 LILLEEEKDSQSN
-7886 FPGDTTK
+7886 VPGDTTK